1 MSKVVKKIGRSIKK
15 VVKGVSKAVS
25 GVVKG
30 ATKVV
35 NKVAGSKFGRVLLT
49 AAAVYFGGAAL
60 MGGMKAAG
68 TATGFLGKIGS
79 FVSGAGTG
87 IGNAWTNLIQAGSS
101 VFGGEFGQAGGQLMA
116 GAKGQAFTPPLDIA
130 TTANL
135 SGVSGLDTLR
145 QAGQGMSTP
154 LTDNALNSAYN
165 FSPSALGSAGSAS
178 APASGL
184 FSSDLAKYGLVSGG
198 MQLAGGLVSGIGQQ
212 KALEDQRKFEEERLN
227 EQRQFIEGNQNFEI
241 DFIDNDNRQ
250 FESPMGDSFD
260 RIQSRMGQP
269 QDQRFVRPGLI
280 NQNTLG
286 QQSSLSGMYNPMLSM
301 YQR

>member
-1 MSKVVKKIGRSIKK
+1 MSKGVKKAFRSVKK

-30 ATKVV
+30 ATKIVS
-35 NKVAGSKFGRVLLT
+35 KIAGSKLGRVILT

-87 IGNAWTNLIQAGSS
+87 IGNAWTNLIQAGASA
-101 VFGGEFGQAGGQLMA
+101 FGGDFRQAGGQLMA

-165 FSPSALGSAGSAS
+165 FSPSALKPPVPPP
-178 APASGL
+178 PASGL

-227 EQRQFIEGNQNFEI
+227 EQRQFMEGNQNFDI
-241 DFIDNDNRQ
+241 DFMDRDNRQ
-250 FESPMGDSFD
+250 FDSSMADPFD
-260 RIQSRMGQP
+260 RMQQRMGQP